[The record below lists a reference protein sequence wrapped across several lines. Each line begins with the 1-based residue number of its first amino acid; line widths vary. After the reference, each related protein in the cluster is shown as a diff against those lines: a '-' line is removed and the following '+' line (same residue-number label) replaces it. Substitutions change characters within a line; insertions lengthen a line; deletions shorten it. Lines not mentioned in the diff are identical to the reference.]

1 MPNTRPRPLRSTTL
15 LSGSSS
21 FSQQPATELSLRKS
35 LSGHWSL
42 IDPLSHK
49 PRYFV
54 CTPQEVDGYS
64 VREIR
69 RGDSD
74 GPVLGTIILK
84 SSSAHCSLTFSC
96 DKPEFEMKANFRG
109 RHRFTVAGRNLYW
122 KRDIICRES
131 RTRRIY
137 ADTDEETLLVYEGA
151 ESFIDEIVASYLAMK
166 CRREHGRPLSCGWFK

>member
-1 MPNTRPRPLRSTTL
+1 MPRTRPRPHRSTTL

-21 FSQQPATELSLRKS
+21 FSQHPAMELSLRKS

-54 CTPQEVDGYS
+54 CSPQEVDGNC
-64 VREIR
+64 VRQIR

-74 GPVLGTIILK
+74 GPVLGTIVFK
-84 SSSAHCSLTFSC
+84 SSPHCSLGFSC
-96 DKPEFEMKANFRG
+96 DKLEFEMKRNFRG
-109 RHRFTVAGRNLYW
+109 RHRFTVGGRNLYW
-122 KRDIICRES
+122 KRDVICRES
-131 RTRRIY
+131 LTRRIY

-151 ESFIDEIVASYLAMK
+151 ENFIDEIVTSFLAMK
-166 CRREHGRPLSCGWFK
+166 FRREHCRSLSCGWFR